1 MVVKPYEV
9 EGSKKLQ
16 VSQMFD
22 NIAGKYDF
30 LNHFLSLNMDK
41 MWRRK
46 MISELDSVQ
55 PKTILDVA
63 TGTADVAINTIKQL
77 KINDLHIEGV
87 DISAEMLNVG
97 RKKIQNEGLS
107 EKIVLTLGDSEQL
120 PYQDNKFDALTV
132 DFGFRNF

>member
-46 MISELDSVQ
+46 MIAELDSVQ

-87 DISAEMLNVG
+87 DISAEMLTLLRAG
-97 RKKIQNEGLS
+97 
-107 EKIVLTLGDSEQL
+107 IVRASYKCTISCQCCSFVCLWR
-120 PYQDNKFDALTV
+120 AA
-132 DFGFRNF
+132 